1 MASGKRI
8 KEKMEEKGINAQKL
22 ADIVGVSRSTIFLD
36 IKGDVEE
43 IPAGRLAAIAEA
55 LGTTWSYLMEKETA
69 LPENGESG
77 KIAAA
82 IVDSLD
88 PERQQEG
95 IRYLEYLDSLAKRK
109 RKQDNQ
115 LSDHQA
121 EN

>member
-55 LGTTWSYLMEKETA
+55 LGTTWSYLMDKETA

-77 KIAAA
+77 KIAAT

-88 PERQQEG
+88 PEMQQEG

-109 RKQDNQ
+109 
-115 LSDHQA
+115 
-121 EN
+121 